1 MQLFPFRTLAMVISG
16 LSLIFLSMFS
26 RWVFETGRLPPKYD
40 FLRCVINIP
49 DDVQK
54 VGDPQEGEMSVMA
67 CHTVVKYNA
76 TDEMNGRVNP
86 ALTLGSDSDEDM
98 PAPTTTTADG
108 KIKKRLVGEIIS
120 PPAVTSPKKHDQ
132 TKL

>member
-1 MQLFPFRTLAMVISG
+1 
-16 LSLIFLSMFS
+16 MFS

-40 FLRCVINIP
+40 VLRCIVNIP

-54 VGDPQEGEMSVMA
+54 VGDPHEGEMTMMA
-67 CHTVVKYNA
+67 CHSVVKYNA
-76 TDEMNGRVNP
+76 TGEMNGRINP
-86 ALTLGSDSDEDM
+86 ALTLGSDSDEDI

-108 KIKKRLVGEIIS
+108 KVKKRLVGEIIS

-132 TKL
+132 TKLWNK